1 MGYHFYSA
9 EIEIMYLNDS
19 WEYDNLSFYKFCA
32 NDLHRINERIKNGE
46 IITIIKDAVKE
57 NSKTY
62 IIENTADFKK
72 WVEKIYNGGF
82 EKYIET
88 GIK

>member
-19 WEYDNLSFYKFCA
+19 WEYDTLSFYKFCA

>member
-19 WEYDNLSFYKFCA
+19 WEYDTLSFYKFCA

-57 NSKTY
+57 DSKTY